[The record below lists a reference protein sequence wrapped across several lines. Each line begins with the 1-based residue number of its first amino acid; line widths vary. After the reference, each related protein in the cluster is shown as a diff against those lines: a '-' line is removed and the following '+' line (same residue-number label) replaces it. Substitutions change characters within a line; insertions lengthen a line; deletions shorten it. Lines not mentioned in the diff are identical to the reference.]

1 MADKE
6 ELLDK
11 GQVLEDKEVLNNEE
25 VLKMEEVLKNEEIF
39 ENQTEE
45 TEPKRCQEDPNYA
58 PLPCDVEGNS
68 GNVDNRCFP
77 QTVRRK
83 AGSNMHRPESDHK
96 PINYVTSCE
105 DDRKQTP
112 LVFISGTYRPKK
124 KGEEGMVFHYFT
136 NNCYRY
142 RRNKVALLLV
152 TSPLTPVVKL
162 FSTTNAF
169 LGELRREGLFLV
181 HVAGLSG
188 RVESGLQE
196 QGFDE

>member
-1 MADKE
+1 MPGKLSHKIYKD
-6 ELLDK
+6 
-11 GQVLEDKEVLNNEE
+11 
-25 VLKMEEVLKNEEIF
+25 
-39 ENQTEE
+39 T
-45 TEPKRCQEDPNYA
+45 NYA

-68 GNVDNRCFP
+68 GNVDRRCFS

-96 PINYVTSCE
+96 PIDYVTSCE

-142 RRNKVALLLV
+142 RRNKVTLLLM
-152 TSPLTPVVKL
+152 TAPLTPVFKP

-169 LGELRREGLFLV
+169 LGEFWREGLFLV
-181 HVAGLSG
+181 HGAGLPG
-188 RVESGLQE
+188 RGESWLQE
-196 QGFDE
+196 